1 MSKRRPVVAI
11 VGRQNVGKST
21 LFNRLT
27 EEARALTSPIPG
39 TTRDR
44 NRGTVL
50 WRGASWT
57 IEDTGG
63 IEEAPA
69 DRIAESVRRLAE
81 RAVHEADA
89 VCFVVDGQRGLT
101 GEDRYIA
108 RLLRKARAPVILTVN
123 KIDGTMDRERIPEE
137 IGSLGFKHRV
147 LLSAKNGTG
156 TGDLID
162 LLHSMLP
169 KPAHEDHDDIRLLLL
184 GKPNVGKSS
193 LINRLVGE
201 ERVIVSPTP
210 HTTRDAQDT
219 VMRFRGTTYRLI
231 DTAGIRRQA
240 KISKLSR
247 SRNEEHLELL
257 GVDAALRSLE
267 RADVA
272 IVVLDATMP
281 ITSQDRRIVR
291 EVLSGRVGV
300 VLVANKWD
308 AVRGKDGA
316 SLFAFEKTV
325 RASFPFLAWAP
336 LLTVSAVTAQRVRD
350 ILTVSKTVADA
361 RSRRLTSD
369 ELAEFLRMMRARLSK
384 GRTTRSKTVTLI
396 HIEQTGVAPPQFH
409 LMIGPRDHLS
419 VYHERFLVNT
429 LRERY
434 AFTGTPI
441 GVTIEQQLRT

>member
-1 MSKRRPVVAI
+1 MSRRRPVVAI

-27 EEARALTSPIPG
+27 EESHALISPIPG

-50 WRGASWT
+50 WRGTSWT

-63 IEEAPA
+63 IEEAPP
-69 DRIAESVRRLAE
+69 DRIAESVRRAAE
-81 RAVHEADA
+81 RSLQAADA
-89 VCFVVDGQRGLT
+89 VCFVVDGRHGLT
-101 GEDRYIA
+101 REDRHIA
-108 RLLRKARAPVILTVN
+108 GLLRKAHAPVILTVN
-123 KIDGTMDRERIPEE
+123 KIDGAADRSRIPDE
-137 IGSLGFKHRV
+137 IGSLGFKRHV

-156 TGDLID
+156 TGELLD
-162 LLHSMLP
+162 LLHSLLP
-169 KPAHEDHDDIRLLLL
+169 KTNQEDRDDIRLLLL

-201 ERVIVSPTP
+201 ERVIVAPTP

-240 KISKLSR
+240 KISKLDR
-247 SRNEEHLELL
+247 SRNEERLELL
-257 GVDAALRSLE
+257 SVEAALRSLE
-267 RADVA
+267 RSDVA
-272 IVVLDATMP
+272 GIVLDATTP

-291 EVLSGRVGV
+291 EVLASRVGV
-300 VLVANKWD
+300 MLVANKWD
-308 AVRGKDGA
+308 AVRGKNSV
-316 SLFAFEKTV
+316 SLFAFEKIV

-336 LLTVSAVTAQRVRD
+336 LLTVSAVTGQRVRD
-350 ILTVSKTVADA
+350 LLTVSTIIADA
-361 RSRRLTSD
+361 RNRRLTTN

-384 GRTTRSKTVTLI
+384 GRTPRSKVVTLV
-396 HIEQTGVAPPQFH
+396 HIAQTAVAPPHFH
-409 LMIGPRDHLS
+409 ITIGPRDHLS